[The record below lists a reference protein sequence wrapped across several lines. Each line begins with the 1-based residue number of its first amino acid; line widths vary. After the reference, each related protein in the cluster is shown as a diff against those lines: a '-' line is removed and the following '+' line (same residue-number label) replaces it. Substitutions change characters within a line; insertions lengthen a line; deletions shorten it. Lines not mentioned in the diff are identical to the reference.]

1 MKLSPK
7 QLDEYIIIQFPIDS
21 LEFDTKIK
29 PFQYL
34 EFARQDLSDGIE
46 SRNLIN
52 SLSNAKRALHLQVET
67 IAQGYGYK
75 KLKRSPKF
83 PAKLEFLGEIGIAT
97 PSIISKLNALRN
109 KVEHDYIVPEVDQI
123 KDYCDIVELFLHA
136 TEAPIN
142 TFPINVK
149 FQPIESSDISETD
162 NPPVSQLPEYLTID
176 LVKFEGEISLYGFN
190 LDGSNEIDQKVTAE
204 DPEYSKWINQI
215 LRHVLRRT

>member
-7 QLDEYIIIQFPIDS
+7 QLDEFIIIQFPIDS
-21 LEFDTKIK
+21 LEFDTRIK

-34 EFARQDLSDGIE
+34 EFARQDLSDGTE

-75 KLKRSPKF
+75 KLKRSSKF

-109 KVEHDYIVPEVDQI
+109 KVEHDYMVPEVEQV
-123 KDYCDIVELFLHA
+123 KDYCDIVELFLDA

-149 FQPIESSDISETD
+149 FQPNEISDINETD
-162 NPPVSQLPEYLTID
+162 EPHVSQLPEYLTID
-176 LVKFEGEISLYGFN
+176 LVKFEGEINIYGFN
-190 LDGSNEIDQKVTAE
+190 FDGSNEIDQKVTAE